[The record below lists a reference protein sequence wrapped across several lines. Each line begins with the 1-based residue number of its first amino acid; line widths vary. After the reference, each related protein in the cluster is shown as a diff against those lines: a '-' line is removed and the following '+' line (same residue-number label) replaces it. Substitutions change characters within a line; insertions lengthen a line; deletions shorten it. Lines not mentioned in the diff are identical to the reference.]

1 MSLGLRAN
9 SCVMPYIGPGYLSQT
24 KHCRNLADQIYLIMK
39 TADTIR
45 IPNPSEKLI
54 VFFESAQKQKTER
67 LRKMRIKF
75 LQSQYS

>member
-1 MSLGLRAN
+1 
-9 SCVMPYIGPGYLSQT
+9 
-24 KHCRNLADQIYLIMK
+24 MK

-67 LRKMRIKF
+67 LRKVRIKF